1 MTDTQAQKLLA
12 EVRAAQERLT
22 EATEALRQ
30 AEAHRRAALRSAMAA
45 GIPRAQ
51 IADAIGASRVR
62 LYQIMG
68 QVD

>member
-12 EVRAAQERLT
+12 DVRAAQERLT

-45 GIPRAQ
+45 GIPRDQ
-51 IADAIGASRVR
+51 IAETLGVSRIR
-62 LYQIMG
+62 LYQITG
-68 QVD
+68 QPD